1 MRFETFGYFAFLGQ
15 SISVMGKSLDF
26 IPTRMGVFPYFPNF
40 WSKCSRHHL
49 PCTIHE
55 RDETHTI
62 EMGGVGGLGN
72 ISSIN
77 KGPKL
82 GAGIIQNTKVF
93 LASPHSLASPY
104 LLSTLTVQ
112 EYKTKI

>member
-1 MRFETFGYFAFLGQ
+1 
-15 SISVMGKSLDF
+15 
-26 IPTRMGVFPYFPNF
+26 MGVFPFPTFGQNVQE
-40 WSKCSRHHL
+40 HHL
-49 PCTIHE
+49 PRTIPE